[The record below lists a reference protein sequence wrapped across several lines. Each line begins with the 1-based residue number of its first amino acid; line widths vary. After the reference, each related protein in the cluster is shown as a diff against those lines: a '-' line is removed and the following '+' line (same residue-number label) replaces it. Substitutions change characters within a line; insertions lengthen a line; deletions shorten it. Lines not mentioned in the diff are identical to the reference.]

1 MCWPWRLAPI
11 LFDNSF
17 ESQKEEFTTV
27 KGLEALTIA
36 IAKMTKAMEAKAI

>member
-11 LFDNSF
+11 LFDNS

-27 KGLEALTIA
+27 KEGLEALTIA